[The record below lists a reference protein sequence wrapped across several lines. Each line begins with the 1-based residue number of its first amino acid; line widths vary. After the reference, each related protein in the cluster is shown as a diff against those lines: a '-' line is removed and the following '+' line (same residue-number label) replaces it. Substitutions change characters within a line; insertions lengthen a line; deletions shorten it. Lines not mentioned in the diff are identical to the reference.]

1 MGDGYGVD
9 PGALAETARGIN
21 DTIAELK
28 TLGIDESAE
37 VGRGF
42 SDISLRG
49 MQLGHQGLQESFD
62 QFCERWSWGVRTLVQ
77 DGNQIAVRLGLS
89 AGLYHDMEDYAVSA
103 LKDLVVDAG
112 GNPHADDKQVEKQ
125 SWSQIAHD
133 NAASPDFGA
142 ASWDKAGQQITA
154 QWKAEARDAAE
165 GPDGMGKQAADLLGY
180 GQQFA
185 RTEDEVSGSAP
196 KQPADS

>member
-1 MGDGYGVD
+1 MGDGYAVN
-9 PGALAETARGIN
+9 PRALEETAQGIN
-21 DTIAELK
+21 DAIAELK

-62 QFCERWSWGVRTLVQ
+62 QFCERWSWGVRTLVR

-89 AGLYHDMEDYAVSA
+89 AGMYHDMENYAVGV
-103 LKDLVVDAG
+103 LKDLVVDGG

-125 SWSQIAHD
+125 SWDQITHD
-133 NAASPDFGA
+133 NAYTPDFSA
-142 ASWDKAGQQITA
+142 DSWGRAGQQIGA
-154 QWKAEARDAAE
+154 QWTAAARDTVE
-165 GPDGMGKQAADLLGY
+165 GPY
-180 GQQFA
+180 GP
-185 RTEDEVSGSAP
+185 AP
-196 KQPADS
+196 TQPESR